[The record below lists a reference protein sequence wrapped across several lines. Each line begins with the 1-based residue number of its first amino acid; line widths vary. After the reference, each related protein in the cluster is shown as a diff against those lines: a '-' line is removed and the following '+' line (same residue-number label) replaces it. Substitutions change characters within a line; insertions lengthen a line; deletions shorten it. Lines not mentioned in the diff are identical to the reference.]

1 MARTMAQTTRLMLSA
16 LTVLTTLTLLTAAS
30 TLSGCG
36 FALRGDDALPA
47 QWMRVHIIGADDE
60 LIAALRREM
69 IQRGAHLQS
78 SNAAN
83 TATATIQ
90 IAAADFTQRNL
101 GGDAGGRATAD
112 ELEYRVRF
120 HFIAADG
127 VMVQRNQTITVQR
140 AFAHQPRAQLR
151 AEAERR
157 AARNEMRFDAA
168 RRIVRR
174 LSAAK

>member
-1 MARTMAQTTRLMLSA
+1 MARTTRLMLSA
-16 LTVLTTLTLLTAAS
+16 LTVLTTLTLLTAVS

-69 IQRGAHLQS
+69 IQRGAHVQS
-78 SNAAN
+78 ANASN
-83 TATATIQ
+83 TATIQ

-120 HFIAADG
+120 HFIAVDG

-140 AFAHQPRAQLR
+140 TFAHQPRAQLR
-151 AEAERR
+151 ADAERR

-174 LSAAK
+174 LSDAK

>member
-1 MARTMAQTTRLMLSA
+1 MARTMARTTRLMLSA

-78 SNAAN
+78 SNAA
-83 TATATIQ
+83 TIQ

-101 GGDAGGRATAD
+101 GGGAGGRATAD

-151 AEAERR
+151 ADAERR

-174 LSAAK
+174 LSGAK

>member
-1 MARTMAQTTRLMLSA
+1 MARTTRLILSA

-69 IQRGAHLQS
+69 IQRGAHVQS
-78 SNAAN
+78 ANASN
-83 TATATIQ
+83 TATIQ

-140 AFAHQPRAQLR
+140 TFAHQPRAQLR
-151 AEAERR
+151 ADAERR

-174 LSAAK
+174 LSDAK